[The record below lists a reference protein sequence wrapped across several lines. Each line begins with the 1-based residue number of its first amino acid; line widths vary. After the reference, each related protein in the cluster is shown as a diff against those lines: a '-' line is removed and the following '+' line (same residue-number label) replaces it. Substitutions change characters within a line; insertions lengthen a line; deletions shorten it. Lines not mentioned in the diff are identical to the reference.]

1 MVVVVVAVA
10 EEEEAVVLGL
20 VDVVIVDD
28 LCVTKN
34 VFPHVFLV
42 VLTNVSSALMV
53 ILVMKRLR
61 DRKSLVNDVYLD
73 SVDK

>member
-1 MVVVVVAVA
+1 MEVEG
-10 EEEEAVVLGL
+10 EEEEAEAVVLGL
-20 VDVVIVDD
+20 VDAVIVDD

-34 VFPHVFLV
+34 SLPHVFLV

-53 ILVMKRLR
+53 ILVMRRSR

>member
-1 MVVVVVAVA
+1 MEVEG
-10 EEEEAVVLGL
+10 EEEEAEAVVLGL

-34 VFPHVFLV
+34 FLSHVFLV